1 MSDPEMWKVKAI
13 SHVSGSSKETFTP
26 KEILEYHK
34 LNVRQLMV
42 MDALRRDRPMTLT
55 ELSKEVHCST
65 AAMTALRDKLVR
77 IGFVKCFESKTDRRL
92 SVVSLLAPGYR
103 AFQYLTE
110 RLVCATEAAHAKA
123 EKGRECVIE
132 MEELRKKL
140 SHSEKRY
147 AALAAHHNQHCTCN
161 EIY

>member
-1 MSDPEMWKVKAI
+1 MSDPEMAKVKAP
-13 SHVSGSSKETFTP
+13 HVSGSPKETFTP

-42 MDALRRDRPMTLT
+42 MDALRRGRPMTLT

-110 RLVCATEAAHAKA
+110 RLVCAQPKPS
-123 EKGRECVIE
+123 GNGG
-132 MEELRKKL
+132 LRHQVSSATQL
-140 SHSEKRY
+140 CRRP
-147 AALAAHHNQHCTCN
+147 
-161 EIY
+161 